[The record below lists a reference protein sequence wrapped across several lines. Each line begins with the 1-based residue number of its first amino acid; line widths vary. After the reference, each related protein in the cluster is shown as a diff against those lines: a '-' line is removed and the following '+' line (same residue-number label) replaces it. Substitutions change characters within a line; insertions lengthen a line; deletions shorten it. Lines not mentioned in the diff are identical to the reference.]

1 MSRPVISA
9 LIWAQTLLFA
19 PPPIDEKCDC
29 YTCRNYTRAY
39 VRHLIKCDE
48 TFGLRLTSYHNL
60 YFLLNL
66 MKQVREAIMNDNLLE
81 FREYFFE
88 EYGFN
93 KANAKNF

>member
-1 MSRPVISA
+1 MVNSKTRFISS
-9 LIWAQTLLFA
+9 LLS
-19 PPPIDEKCDC
+19 PTDNPPIEYPGKS
-29 YTCRNYTRAY
+29 
-39 VRHLIKCDE
+39 
-48 TFGLRLTSYHNL
+48 RLTSYHNL
-60 YFLLNL
+60 YFLLSL